1 MDISD
6 IEGTKS
12 LSRIA
17 SIQKDIRGKAF
28 EISNEKQDPN
38 FPVPAQF
45 KTMDYDIV
53 TGSPPRKL
61 NHSVSKNEQVRI
73 GRAYQFNE
81 EITLRNRRGK
91 STLNIRD

>member
-1 MDISD
+1 
-6 IEGTKS
+6 
-12 LSRIA
+12 
-17 SIQKDIRGKAF
+17 
-28 EISNEKQDPN
+28 
-38 FPVPAQF
+38 
-45 KTMDYDIV
+45 MDYDIV

-61 NHSVSKNEQVRI
+61 NHSISKNEQVRI